1 MTNQYNSIIITDCR
15 AVKICKVQ
23 DKCIC
28 KYKRGTNTCCCRA
41 WFCCSERRPT
51 MSMMAS
57 ASASRAAIASVILLR
72 SRSEYRTVK
81 SLSTH
86 IHFTHKN
93 CILKALLNL
102 NFLGKYQ
109 KFSHDIYMILKCM
122 INTIN
127 VEN

>member
-15 AVKICKVQ
+15 AVKICKVH

-28 KYKRGTNTCCCRA
+28 KYKRGTFTCCCRA

-72 SRSEYRTVK
+72 SRSEYRD
-81 SLSTH
+81 SQIF
-86 IHFTHKN
+86 IHTYTLYTQELYSEG
-93 CILKALLNL
+93 I
-102 NFLGKYQ
+102 
-109 KFSHDIYMILKCM
+109 
-122 INTIN
+122 T
-127 VEN
+127 